1 MLNSDCVIF
10 LYDRSIGL
18 EKYYGFC
25 DFGFLQKFK
34 ERFYT
39 DRKFKILIKSAFE
52 HKIITFFCS
61 NCRYNFWSNTRGLN
75 SETKFT
81 SLARECSTKRS
92 NTCGSSFV
100 FTGTVCCLAFGVLP

>member
-34 ERFYT
+34 ENLIIHICTY
-39 DRKFKILIKSAFE
+39 RKFKILIKSAFE
-52 HKIITFFCS
+52 HKIITF
-61 NCRYNFWSNTRGLN
+61 L
-75 SETKFT
+75 
-81 SLARECSTKRS
+81 
-92 NTCGSSFV
+92 
-100 FTGTVCCLAFGVLP
+100 